1 MTSPHSALLQGE
13 AEVEALESCKR
24 ERVGRAACP
33 NSLSVPDMVQMTVQ
47 SYRRSLQEFSESPV
61 MSRCKSLSS
70 SNSLTGAPQSI
81 TEWLTLWEKDPVEIL
96 LDLGFGTEEPDVC
109 TKIPPR
115 FLSGA
120 SVAKGINIRVFLEAQ
135 KQRMG
140 IERPNLYEHFR
151 QLEVLDHVTSAL
163 SSLLTDINTQQTNLL
178 DTTRSRPVVTRVK
191 RRRIGQL
198 LKRASRQTLLLKQ
211 GSLAPGEANLPSRK
225 EQPCLSADTAEGGS
239 VQAYSSAHVILSC
252 LTQGETP
259 RDKDASASQCSLT
272 PSGEAWVPSHLVAKP
287 LHLSPASVVPAK
299 DRPRKE
305 PPLLVAHTLKKVA
318 NLNCK
323 LPDSFEMEE
332 IQSFE
337 DETLYGNAPDIALEA
352 MVTRT
357 SSCQSDSSGFM
368 EELPEPAGFQDACS
382 SGKINFISDIHNQ
395 ERALSHRIGFPMLNQ
410 GFQQKA
416 DDCVAKVFITACE
429 GILAVPGSMKVC
441 SNQEEET
448 HLLLTAENSTYQACK
463 AEPQSF
469 VQEML
474 CDENK
479 KEEKTERKQLD
490 KERCIEEQRPCLQ
503 CDSEDEGDP
512 GFSKLDC
519 HLYFSKG
526 HKKVNVTFTE
536 LSDLNPAVINENKT
550 TGKDEHKK
558 CWIEKDIG
566 VACNEGAH
574 RGSTGHD
581 KGPWWDAEVASK
593 DYILL
598 AANKVTNRQK
608 LCKMDGDS
616 KNTRCSPEMRVPET
630 LQWGSAPQSG
640 SSVASLQVSQRYPSF
655 LAEGPGLSSSE
666 DQETGSTGKMLDANK
681 SEQGDAVQNGEMVS
695 APLKSVTVQMSSRL
709 EFTPRAKGAGQSAPL
724 GECLA
729 REDPMDVSNMLAH
742 CSEGALLIQSD
753 LGALKGGVKQ
763 TTEASS
769 QTDIPARKPG
779 WPPQLCSPH
788 TPLTKSASLD
798 SMVCGKY
805 RSHYGGEASGTRGAQ
820 GSHCC
825 CCHGCCPWTFPVAVS
840 PQCPVGCCSNHSAAD
855 LHLLKTLVLLQ
866 DSATPCTLNEIEAIK
881 SSCQHFQEKLDE
893 IEQHLTEQQALFS
906 SAMPDEGR
914 EEARHLQLLRR
925 AVRQEVAELEFQLRD
940 QACQVRESIL
950 MQLDQLLAEQSHLF
964 SELGLSDW
972 KGEGKVQN
980 KRMFPDATD
989 TEHPRSR
996 CSKMVLPRTPS
1007 KTTTAT
1013 GSLSAPQLEAPPI
1026 QFPTRAVP
1034 ESNSVKSA
1042 PQELSTSA
1050 KEIKGTPQA
1059 KVDFKAF
1066 IHNLKKSVQNS
1077 LGNDSAE
1084 GKDRWRTESWILLL
1098 VNVIVFLKCMM
1109 SLSLWRKASKEYG

>member
-1 MTSPHSALLQGE
+1 
-13 AEVEALESCKR
+13 
-24 ERVGRAACP
+24 
-33 NSLSVPDMVQMTVQ
+33 
-47 SYRRSLQEFSESPV
+47 SPV

-135 KQRMG
+135 KQRMD
-140 IERPNLYEHFR
+140 IERPNLYERFR

-259 RDKDASASQCSLT
+259 RDKDALAYPTSQCSLS
-272 PSGEAWVPSHLVAKP
+272 PSGEAWAPSHLVAKP

-332 IQSFE
+332 
-337 DETLYGNAPDIALEA
+337 
-352 MVTRT
+352 V
-357 SSCQSDSSGFM
+357 
-368 EELPEPAGFQDACS
+368 
-382 SGKINFISDIHNQ
+382 
-395 ERALSHRIGFPMLNQ
+395 
-410 GFQQKA
+410 
-416 DDCVAKVFITACE
+416 
-429 GILAVPGSMKVC
+429 
-441 SNQEEET
+441 
-448 HLLLTAENSTYQACK
+448 
-463 AEPQSF
+463 
-469 VQEML
+469 
-474 CDENK
+474 
-479 KEEKTERKQLD
+479 
-490 KERCIEEQRPCLQ
+490 RCIVLTMSHYPYLRCK
-503 CDSEDEGDP
+503 
-512 GFSKLDC
+512 F
-519 HLYFSKG
+519 
-526 HKKVNVTFTE
+526 
-536 LSDLNPAVINENKT
+536 
-550 TGKDEHKK
+550 
-558 CWIEKDIG
+558 
-566 VACNEGAH
+566 
-574 RGSTGHD
+574 
-581 KGPWWDAEVASK
+581 VASK

-709 EFTPRAKGAGQSAPL
+709 EFTPRAKGAGQNAPL

-729 REDPMDVSNMLAH
+729 REDPMDVSNML
-742 CSEGALLIQSD
+742 
-753 LGALKGGVKQ
+753 GGVKQ

-855 LHLLKTLVLLQ
+855 LRLLKTLVLLQ
-866 DSATPCTLNEIEAIK
+866 DTATPCTLNEMEAIK

-980 KRMFPDATD
+980 KRMFPDATN

-1066 IHNLKKSVQNS
+1066 VHNVRRCFRLTLKV
-1077 LGNDSAE
+1077 LIGRD
-1084 GKDRWRTESWILLL
+1084 
-1098 VNVIVFLKCMM
+1098 C
-1109 SLSLWRKASKEYG
+1109 

>member
-1 MTSPHSALLQGE
+1 MLCSTE
-13 AEVEALESCKR
+13 AH
-24 ERVGRAACP
+24 P
-33 NSLSVPDMVQMTVQ
+33 DSLSVSEMIQMTVQ
-47 SYRRSLQEFSESPV
+47 SYRRSLKEFSESPV

-81 TEWLTLWEKDPVEIL
+81 TEWLALWEKDPVEIL

-135 KQRMG
+135 KQRMD
-140 IERPNLYEHFR
+140 IERRNLYERFR

-163 SSLLTDINTQQTNLL
+163 SSLLTDINTQQTKAQDETSLL
-178 DTTRSRPVVTRVK
+178 DAMKRRHVVTRAK

-198 LKRASRQTLLLKQ
+198 LKRASQQTLLLKQ
-211 GSLAPGEANLPSRK
+211 GSLAPGEANLLSRK
-225 EQPCLSADTAEGGS
+225 EQLCSSADIAERGT
-239 VQAYSSAHVILSC
+239 VQAHSSARVTLSC
-252 LTQGETP
+252 LTQEQSLREKGALAHLT
-259 RDKDASASQCSLT
+259 SQCPPTLS
-272 PSGEAWVPSHLVAKP
+272 EKAWTPSHLVAKP
-287 LHLSPASVVPAK
+287 LHLSPASEVSAK

-337 DETLYGNAPDIALEA
+337 DETLHGNAPDIALEV

-368 EELPEPAGFQDACS
+368 EELPEPAGLQNPAL

-395 ERALSHRIGFPMLNQ
+395 ERALSHRTVFPMLNQ
-410 GFQQKA
+410 DFQQEP
-416 DDCVAKVFITACE
+416 DDCVAEVFITAYE
-429 GILAVPGSMKVC
+429 SIVTVPGSMKAC
-441 SNQEEET
+441 SNEEEET
-448 HLLLTAENSTYQACK
+448 HPLLTAENGTYQARK

-474 CDENK
+474 CDEDK
-479 KEEKTERKQLD
+479 KEEKTERKQLE
-490 KERCIEEQRPCLQ
+490 KESCIEEHRPCLRGDAQ
-503 CDSEDEGDP
+503 DEGGP
-512 GFSKLDC
+512 SSSKFDC

-526 HKKVNVTFTE
+526 HKNANVTFTE
-536 LSDLNPAVINENKT
+536 MSDINSAVINESKIR
-550 TGKDEHKK
+550 GEDEFKK
-558 CWIEKDIG
+558 CWAEKDIG

-574 RGSTGHD
+574 GGSTGHV
-581 KGPWWDAEVASK
+581 KGLCWDMEVASK
-593 DYILL
+593 DGTLL
-598 AANKVTNRQK
+598 AANEVTNRQK

-616 KNTRCSPEMRVPET
+616 KNTRRSPKMGVPET
-630 LQWGSAPQSG
+630 LQWDLASRSG
-640 SSVASLQVSQRYPSF
+640 SSVASLQVSQRHPSC

-666 DQETGSTGKMLDANK
+666 DQETGSTGEMLDANK
-681 SEQGDAVQNGEMVS
+681 SEQGDTLQNSEMAS

-709 EFTPRAKGAGQSAPL
+709 EFTPRAKGQNAPL
-724 GECLA
+724 SECLA
-729 REDPMDVSNMLAH
+729 REDPVDFSNMLAR
-742 CSEGALLIQSD
+742 CSEGASLIRSD
-753 LGALKGGVKQ
+753 PGALKGRVKQ

-769 QTDIPARKPG
+769 QTDIPARKPR
-779 WPPQLCSPH
+779 WPPLLCSLH
-788 TPLTKSASLD
+788 THLTKSASLD
-798 SMVCGKY
+798 SIVCGKY
-805 RSHYGGEASGTRGAQ
+805 RSHYWSEASDSRGVQ
-820 GSHCC
+820 GSHCCHCC
-825 CCHGCCPWTFPVAVS
+825 CCHGCCPWTFPMAVS
-840 PQCPVGCCSNHSAAD
+840 PRCPVGCCSNHATAE
-855 LHLLKTLVLLQ
+855 LPLLKTLVLLQ
-866 DSATPCTLNEIEAIK
+866 DTAMNNPAPCTIPEIEVMK

-940 QACQVRESIL
+940 RACQVRESIL

-972 KGEGKVQN
+972 KGEKKAWN
-980 KRMFPDATD
+980 KQMFPDAAD
-989 TEHPRSR
+989 TEHPRR
-996 CSKMVLPRTPS
+996 ACSKMVFSRAPS

-1013 GSLSAPQLEAPPI
+1013 GSLYALQLEAPPM
-1026 QFPTRAVP
+1026 QFPARTTP
-1034 ESNSVKSA
+1034 EPNSAKSA

-1059 KVDFKAF
+1059 KMDFEAF
-1066 IHNLKKSVQNS
+1066 IHNLKKSFQNS

-1084 GKDRWRTESWILLL
+1084 GKD
-1098 VNVIVFLKCMM
+1098 
-1109 SLSLWRKASKEYG
+1109 